1 MALIKCPECGQKVS
15 SLSITCPNCSTRIKG
30 NIKQCPHCGEW
41 TQTSK
46 EACVECGKEI
56 SKQSTSDV
64 SVSEKNNVT
73 ENIQTQQEQPTK
85 TNNTNDTKIS
95 KKPKKK
101 NGCIIALV
109 CFSILM
115 ICIGAAG
122 FGLYKYLEIQ
132 KAEKKAIQEELIKR
146 IEENKKANA
155 ERLLLMQQ
163 DSTFWQ
169 KTFKAKTIEETEAY
183 INAYPE
189 GIFINE
195 AYMLLEELKR
205 RKVSSSEESL
215 IRVAVEKELED
226 YRKRR
231 MRKKESDVL
240 GIHPQIS
247 DKLNITKKYI
257 NRDSFKYVVR
267 GNVTVTINRT
277 NPKKPH
283 NQDIKMV
290 LTMDSDRN
298 IIESNLE

>member
-30 NIKQCPHCGEW
+30 NIHQCPHCGEW
-41 TQTSK
+41 TLADK
-46 EACVECGKEI
+46 EACVACGKEI
-56 SKQSTSDV
+56 CTQSVKEASATS
-64 SVSEKNNVT
+64 KNNDT
-73 ENIQTQQEQPTK
+73 ENENTTQGQLNHTK
-85 TNNTNDTKIS
+85 NDKVR
-95 KKPKKK
+95 KPKKK
-101 NGCIIALV
+101 NGCVIALI

-115 ICIGAAG
+115 ICLGAAG
-122 FGLYKYLEIQ
+122 YGLYKYLEIQ

-163 DSTFWQ
+163 DSSYWQ
-169 KTFKAKTIEETEAY
+169 KTFKAKTIEDTEAY

-215 IRVAVEKELED
+215 IRMAVEKELED
-226 YRKRR
+226 YRKKR

-247 DKLNITKKYI
+247 DKLKITKKYI
-257 NRDSFKYVVR
+257 NRDTFQYIVR
-267 GNVTVTINRT
+267 GNVIVTINRT

-283 NQDIKMV
+283 NQDIKM
-290 LTMDSDRN
+290 LITMDSDMK